1 MKIINGLY
9 YNDLFPNGQKIK
21 ILILHDRRRNMYYPT
36 LMSILSWNRE
46 IFSLHFIIYRNYN
59 STILLIKK
67 RLGWLAYHEHLLV
80 KTISLNSLK
89 NLYHINKHF
98 KTCGAFVFSSWSCTA
113 FGFVSVSVFNEH
125 LKTST
130 LQS

>member
-46 IFSLHFIIYRNYN
+46 SYNNVPYWNFFI
-59 STILLIKK
+59 
-67 RLGWLAYHEHLLV
+67 
-80 KTISLNSLK
+80 
-89 NLYHINKHF
+89 
-98 KTCGAFVFSSWSCTA
+98 AFYY
-113 FGFVSVSVFNEH
+113 
-125 LKTST
+125 
-130 LQS
+130 LQKLQ